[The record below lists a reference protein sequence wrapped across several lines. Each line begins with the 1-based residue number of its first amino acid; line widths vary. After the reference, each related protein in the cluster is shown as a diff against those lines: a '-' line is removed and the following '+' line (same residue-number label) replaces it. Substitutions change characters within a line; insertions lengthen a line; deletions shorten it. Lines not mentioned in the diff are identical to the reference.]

1 MLATSLL
8 LALAAFAPDPLLPAS
23 PYALKGH
30 KDAVVAIA
38 FSPDGTL
45 LASAGRDKVVHLWS
59 LQTGEV
65 VRTIA
70 GAEEQLMSV
79 AFSADGKRLAIGD
92 VGLHARVLDV
102 ATGALVKAL
111 AHPDGIAQ
119 VALDADGSA
128 LAVAGLTDHG
138 VTYDVATGAKRFGF
152 RGRTA
157 RFADD
162 GKALLVSSA
171 DGSFSLLDPKT
182 GKARKT
188 VKTAPERPL
197 TTMTPSG
204 ATIASWTAGGLD
216 VKVWTA
222 AGAQV
227 ALLKGPVADLERRKA
242 YITGVALTP
251 DGKRVAVS
259 GADGLLRLWSV
270 EKASLLTT
278 WPADKTAAVA
288 ISHDGAWV
296 AVADSTVVKLWK
308 LP

>member
-1 MLATSLL
+1 MFVTSLL
-8 LALAAFAPDPLLPAS
+8 LALAAFTPDPLLPAS

-30 KDAVVAIA
+30 QDAVVSIA

-45 LASAGRDKVVHLWS
+45 LASAGRDKVVRLWS

-65 VRTIA
+65 VRTLA

-92 VGLHARVLDV
+92 VGLHARVHDV
-102 ATGALVKAL
+102 ATGAVVKEFP
-111 AHPDGIAQ
+111 HPDGIAQ
-119 VALDADGSA
+119 VALSPDGSL
-128 LAVAGLTDHG
+128 LAVAGLTDTG
-138 VTYDVATGAKRFGF
+138 LVSDVSTGAQKFSF
-152 RGRTA
+152 KGRTA
-157 RFADD
+157 RFSDD
-162 GKALLVSSA
+162 GKVLLVSSA
-171 DGSFSLLDPKT
+171 DGSFSLFDPKT

-204 ATIASWTAGGLD
+204 ATIASWTASGLD

-227 ALLKGPVADLERRKA
+227 AVLKGPVAEVERRKA

-270 EKASLLTT
+270 EKASLLAT

-288 ISHDGAWV
+288 ISNDGAWV
-296 AVADSTVVKLWK
+296 AVADSTVIKLWK

>member
-1 MLATSLL
+1 MLAPSVL
-8 LALAAFAPDPLLPAS
+8 LALAAFTPDPLLPAS

-30 KDAVVAIA
+30 QDAVVSIA

-45 LASAGRDKVVHLWS
+45 LASAGRDKAVRLWS
-59 LQTGEV
+59 LQSGEV
-65 VRTIA
+65 VKIIA

-92 VGLHARVLDV
+92 VGLHARVHDV

-119 VALDADGSA
+119 VALNPDGSL
-128 LAVAGLTDHG
+128 LAVAGLTDSG
-138 VTYDVATGAKRFGF
+138 VAYELATGARRFTF

-157 RFADD
+157 RFSDD
-162 GKALLVSSA
+162 GKVLLISSA

-204 ATIASWTAGGLD
+204 STLASWTASGLD

-222 AGAQV
+222 AGAPV
-227 ALLKGPVADLERRKA
+227 AVLKGPVADLERRKA
-242 YITGVALTP
+242 HITGVALTP

-270 EKASLLTT
+270 EKATVLAT

-296 AVADSTVVKLWK
+296 AVADGTVVKLWK